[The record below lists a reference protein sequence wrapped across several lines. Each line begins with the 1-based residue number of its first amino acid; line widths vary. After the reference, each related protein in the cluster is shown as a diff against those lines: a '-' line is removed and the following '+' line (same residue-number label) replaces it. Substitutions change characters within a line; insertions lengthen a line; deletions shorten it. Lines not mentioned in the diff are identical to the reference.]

1 MQNIIKFVNHSYD
14 KQEDLKNLLLY
25 ALTDKKTGAWL
36 EYVGG
41 INVDPKL
48 SLFEM
53 MYVKKSFRKTT
64 GRQLRHIIV
73 SPDTDYFS
81 RLTPQDLYYIA
92 LRISAYYGRSYQIV
106 FGVHTDTQK
115 IHIHF
120 IMNTV
125 SFIDGMMYSGNE
137 TDMEYFKAYA
147 EAVILDYC
155 ARFYK

>member
-41 INVDPKL
+41 INVDSKL

-53 MYVKKSFRKTT
+53 MYVKKYFHKTT
-64 GRQLRHIIV
+64 GRQIRHIIV
-73 SPDTDYFS
+73 SPDTDYFF

-92 LRISAYYGRSYQIV
+92 LRISAFYGCAYQIV
-106 FGVHTDTQK
+106 FGVHTDTEK

-137 TDMEYFKAYA
+137 TDMDYFKAYA